1 MSTIRPPSAAHMANE
16 ISIPSPCGGGRRFCP
31 PATGPVAPGL
41 SAVLTNATRRDYFPS
56 QRRVADAAQI
66 FRIVRGGGDEAQP
79 RGPVRDRGRADGL
92 GEVALAERAL
102 AGGHRVVG
110 IADH

>member
-16 ISIPSPCGGGRRFCP
+16 ISIPSPCGRGRRFCP

-56 QRRVADAAQI
+56 QRRVTDPGEI
-66 FRIVRGGGDEAQP
+66 VRIVRGGGDEAQP
-79 RGPVRDRGRADGL
+79 RGPVRDRRRADGL
-92 GEVALAERAL
+92 REVTLGQRAL
-102 AGGHRVVG
+102 AGGH
-110 IADH
+110 

>member
-16 ISIPSPCGGGRRFCP
+16 ISIPSPCGRGRRFCP

-56 QRRVADAAQI
+56 QRRVPDPGEI
-66 FRIVRGGGDEAQP
+66 GRIVGGRGDQP
-79 RGPVRDRGRADGL
+79 QSRGPVRDRGRADGL
-92 GEVALAERAL
+92 REVALAERGL
-102 AGGHRVVG
+102 AG
-110 IADH
+110 

>member
-16 ISIPSPCGGGRRFCP
+16 ISIPSPCGRGRRFGP

-41 SAVLTNATRRDYFPS
+41 SAVLTNATRRDYFPA

-66 FRIVRGGGDEAQP
+66 VRIVRGGGYEAQAG
-79 RGPVRDRGRADGL
+79 GPVRDRGRAYGL
-92 GEVALAERAL
+92 REVPLGQRGLAC
-102 AGGHRVVG
+102 G
-110 IADH
+110 

>member
-16 ISIPSPCGGGRRFCP
+16 ISIPSPCSRGRRFGP

-56 QRRVADAAQI
+56 QRRGPEALEVLT
-66 FRIVRGGGDEAQP
+66 FVGGGGAQP
-79 RGPVRDRGRADGL
+79 QARGAVGDRGRADGL
-92 GEVALAERAL
+92 REVALFEGGL
-102 AGGHRVVG
+102 ARRHR
-110 IADH
+110 